1 MKTREKTIIS
11 INAII
16 NAPANKVWKLWTEP
30 GHIVHWNNASGDWHT
45 TRAENDLREGGRFL
59 ARMEAKDGSA
69 GFDFTGKYTRV
80 EEPDR
85 LDYLLDDGRIV
96 NISFIPEGNQTT
108 VKEEFEAEGTNSI
121 DLQRTGWQAIL
132 DNFKSYAE
140 DLVKLKE

>member
-1 MKTREKTIIS
+1 MKTRERTIIS

-16 NAPANKVWKLWTEP
+16 NAPASKVWKFWTDP

-59 ARMEAKDGSA
+59 ARMEAKDGTA
-69 GFDFTGKYTRV
+69 GFDFTGKYTCV
-80 EEPDR
+80 KEPDR

-96 NISFIPEGNQTT
+96 NIYFIPEGNQTT

-121 DLQRTGWQAIL
+121 DLQRAGWQAIL
-132 DNFKSYAE
+132 DNFKNYAE
-140 DLVKLKE
+140 KSVK